1 MVMTSSSCL
10 TDIFFLTSLAET
22 KRSLKQETAGRRSTT
37 LSPSW
42 KEVLDTMERVAEESR
57 GREVWTRLI
66 SLSQRG
72 ERGTVT
78 RE

>member
-1 MVMTSSSCL
+1 MVMTSSSCF
-10 TDIFFLTSLAET
+10 TDSFFLTSLAET
-22 KRSLKQETAGRRSTT
+22 KRSLKQEIAGRRSTT

-42 KEVLDTMERVAEESR
+42 KEVLETMERVMEDSR
-57 GREVWTRLI
+57 TREDSTRMM